1 LSGILSKR
9 AKLIALAN
17 SWPGPSG
24 ATPGVHIRKP
34 RPIEELLRWAYLEEL
49 PKIPRIAAGP
59 AGYGVAWN
67 AISRWADELSLAA
80 ANENRYGVLPD
91 LSIDSFPH
99 ADAFR
104 VHDAVAALDDW
115 ELGLPDDW
123 SPLADLGPL
132 DGHAVIVA
140 AKALDVMTVVD
151 ADGKR
156 KLRRSPRRLIFRHA
170 ILGGCPDVEVW
181 APEIKTV
188 TEYGKAKWFLR
199 SVVTTDGAFGPL
211 YAEVE
216 IDGYDHK
223 RRRPRPGAYQ
233 KTWLDPD
240 PLDDVISRGEYE
252 IWRSALDV
260 LTSEL
265 SGALA
270 DFDVVPCSRPMR
282 PWEEPPA
289 AAGRV
294 LQDES
299 EPANENLKS
308 RRGRKGRR

>member
-1 LSGILSKR
+1 MTTVLSKR
-9 AKLIALAN
+9 ARLIALAK

-24 ATPGVHIRKP
+24 ATPGAHVRKP

-67 AISRWADELSLAA
+67 AIRRWADELSLAA
-80 ANENRYGVLPD
+80 ASDNSFGVLPD
-91 LSIDSFPH
+91 LSIESFPH

-104 VHDAVAALDDW
+104 VHEAVAALDSWD
-115 ELGLPDDW
+115 LGLPDDW

-132 DGHAVIVA
+132 DGHAALVA
-140 AKALDVMTVVD
+140 AKALGVMTVID
-151 ADGKR
+151 TDGKR

-170 ILGGCPDVEVW
+170 ILGGAPDCEVW

-188 TEYGKAKWFLR
+188 KEYGKAKWFVR
-199 SVVTTDGAFGPL
+199 KVVTTEGSFGPI

-216 IDGYDHK
+216 VDGFDRK
-223 RRRPRPGAYQ
+223 RKIPMNGAYQ
-233 KTWLDPD
+233 KTYLDPD
-240 PLDDVISRGEYE
+240 PIDDVISRGEYE

-260 LTSEL
+260 LASEL
-265 SGALA
+265 SGALD
-270 DFDVVPCSRPMR
+270 DFDVLPCSRPLR

-294 LQDES
+294 LRDES
-299 EPANENLKS
+299 EPANENLNK
-308 RRGRKGRR
+308 RRGRRGRR